1 MDNRTCT
8 VVIIPQENQSKPP
21 EVNTLC
27 HNFLY
32 DYFVWS
38 QLHNNNGSRTGS
50 QEYKEH
56 SMKQMHVYFIFR
68 HCPITDGCVVFNTT
82 NQKVG
87 KVTKIHRNADLTI
100 KYGKDNTAVVS
111 IHEVIPV
118 IAATDKSINVAT
130 IPHHFITDVL
140 IRAKGKIETVVVDMD
155 TYEKGQDINI
165 ISARMFGAEP
175 RPNGN
180 SGNDVSGAPRFIKS
194 HMEVTAKELQAAK
207 IDAELSIMEILQ
219 DFNDLC
225 VANDFQLEGLVLNT
239 QETDQDRVF
248 DVDILIL

>member
-1 MDNRTCT
+1 
-8 VVIIPQENQSKPP
+8 
-21 EVNTLC
+21 
-27 HNFLY
+27 
-32 DYFVWS
+32 
-38 QLHNNNGSRTGS
+38 
-50 QEYKEH
+50 
-56 SMKQMHVYFIFR
+56 
-68 HCPITDGCVVFNTT
+68 
-82 NQKVG
+82 
-87 KVTKIHRNADLTI
+87 
-100 KYGKDNTAVVS
+100 
-111 IHEVIPV
+111 
-118 IAATDKSINVAT
+118 
-130 IPHHFITDVL
+130 
-140 IRAKGKIETVVVDMD
+140 
-155 TYEKGQDINI
+155 
-165 ISARMFGAEP
+165 MFGAEP